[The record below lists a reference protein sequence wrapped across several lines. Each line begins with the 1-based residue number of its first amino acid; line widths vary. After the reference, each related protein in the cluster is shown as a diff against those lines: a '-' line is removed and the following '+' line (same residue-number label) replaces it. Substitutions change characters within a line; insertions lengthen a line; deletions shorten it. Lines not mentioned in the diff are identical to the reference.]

1 MEKKKILF
9 VDDELDMRIHL
20 RTLLE
25 TSGYLPIAA
34 RNGKEGLKKA
44 RDQHPDLVILDVMM
58 PEAGGVLMYRELKG
72 DPGLKHIPVIMLS
85 GVGAKSFAHSLKVF
99 NITIKEPIPDPEAYF
114 EKPLD
119 HKKLLDLIGRLLDQD
134 ESAPG

>member
-1 MEKKKILF
+1 MTKKILF

-25 TSGYLPIAA
+25 TSGYTPIPA

-44 RDQHPDLVILDVMM
+44 RDQHPDLIILDVMM

-72 DPGLKHIPVIMLS
+72 DPELKHIPVIMLS
-85 GVGAKSFAHSLKVF
+85 GVGEKSFAHSLKVF
-99 NITIKEPIPDPEAYF
+99 NITIKEPIPEPDAYF
-114 EKPLD
+114 EKPLE
-119 HKKLLDLIGRLLDQD
+119 HRKLLDVIGRLVGQD
-134 ESAPG
+134 KPASG